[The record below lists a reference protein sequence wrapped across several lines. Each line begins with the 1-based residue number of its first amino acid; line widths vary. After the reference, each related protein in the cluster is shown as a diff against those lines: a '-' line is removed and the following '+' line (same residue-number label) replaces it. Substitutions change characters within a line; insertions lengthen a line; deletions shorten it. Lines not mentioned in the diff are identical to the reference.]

1 MKRITCFTES
11 LCGGG
16 AEHQMV
22 ILAGLLKEEGYDV
35 TIVTY
40 ANLPDYYDTPSG
52 VRRVDIGATRANN
65 KTLKAFVKIL
75 KCFHFF
81 LWLKTD
87 CIISYRGYANL
98 RVLPP
103 MFFRSRK
110 KIKVICSDRNT
121 STFVSFKHKLLLH
134 GLYRRAD
141 FIVPN
146 SKTQTDFI
154 ASYKPQLQPKLRT
167 IHNYTD
173 LQQFGISEMPDDMS
187 VIKVAI
193 FARYSPQKNPIG
205 LAKAMSEL
213 KKRFNH
219 PFEVHWYGAQKN
231 EKGEYNH
238 EYLSI
243 KNAVE
248 ELGLEDVLKL
258 LPAVREPALLMG
270 NYHAACLASIKE
282 GFSNSVAEGIC
293 CGKPMLVSD
302 VSDNSQMVHDGE
314 NGFLFNPKQTD
325 SIVDAFVKFFCLSHD
340 EMCRMGQRSRE
351 IAEALFDKKHF
362 IQQYVD
368 LIES

>member
-11 LCGGG
+11 LGSGG

-22 ILAGLLKEEGYDV
+22 ILAEFLAEEGYNV
-35 TIVTY
+35 TLVTY
-40 ANLPDYYDTPSG
+40 ASVPDHYETPSG
-52 VRRVDIGATRANN
+52 VKRIDIGATQA
-65 KTLKAFVKIL
+65 KGKAMKAFIKIF
-75 KCFHFF
+75 KCFHYF

-87 CIISYRGYANL
+87 CVIAYRQCANL

-103 MFFRSRK
+103 LFFRSRK
-110 KIKVICSDRNT
+110 KVKVICSVRN
-121 STFVSFKHKLLLH
+121 SSSFLSFKHKLLLY

-173 LQQFGISEMPDDMS
+173 LQQFGISEMPADMS

-193 FARYSPQKNPIG
+193 FARYSAQKNPIG
-205 LAKAMSEL
+205 FVKVMSEL
-213 KKRFNH
+213 KKRTAH
-219 PFEVHWYGAQKN
+219 LFEVHWYGTQKN
-231 EKGEYNH
+231 EKGDYNP
-238 EYLSI
+238 EYLRI
-243 KNAVE
+243 KQAVE

-258 LPAVREPALLMG
+258 HPAVKNPALLMG
-270 NYHAACLASIKE
+270 NYHAACLASFYE
-282 GFSNSVAEGIC
+282 GFSNSIAEGIC

-302 VSDNSQMVHDGE
+302 VSDNSLMVHDGE
-314 NGFLFNPKQTD
+314 NGFLFDPKQTS
-325 SIVDAFVKFFCLSHD
+325 SIVEAFMKFFSLSRD

-351 IAEALFDKKHF
+351 IAENLFDKKHF